1 MIVCER
7 KDLANYKGLD
17 SRLDEAIDW
26 ILTDEWRSLPE
37 GQKLV
42 QGREIYLNRFSYE
55 TAKLDAQ
62 EPYETHF
69 DYVDIHLIRSGE
81 EWLSAAPEQAQR
93 RTVEKPEEDCVLSVG
108 EASGKYHLTPETA
121 AILFP
126 GEAHRTKEA
135 AAAPGKVEKAVC
147 KVLWKK

>member
-7 KDLANYKGLD
+7 KNLANYKGLD
-17 SRLDEAIDW
+17 PRLDEAIDW

-62 EPYETHF
+62 ETYETHF
-69 DYVDIHLIRSGE
+69 DYVDIHLIQSGE
-81 EWLSAAPEQAQR
+81 EWLSAAPEQGQR

-108 EASGKYHLTPETA
+108 EASGKYHLTHETA

-135 AAAPGKVEKAVC
+135 AAAPGRVEKAVC

>member
-42 QGREIYLNRFSYE
+42 QGREIWTRRSRMR
-55 TAKLDAQ
+55 
-62 EPYETHF
+62 P
-69 DYVDIHLIRSGE
+69 ILIM
-81 EWLSAAPEQAQR
+81 W
-93 RTVEKPEEDCVLSVG
+93 
-108 EASGKYHLTPETA
+108 
-121 AILFP
+121 IFI
-126 GEAHRTKEA
+126 
-135 AAAPGKVEKAVC
+135 
-147 KVLWKK
+147 